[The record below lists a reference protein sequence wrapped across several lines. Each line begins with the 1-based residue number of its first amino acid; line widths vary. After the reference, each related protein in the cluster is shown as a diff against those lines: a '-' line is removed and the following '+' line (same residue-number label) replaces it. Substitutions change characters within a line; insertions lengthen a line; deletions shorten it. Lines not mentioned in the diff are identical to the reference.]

1 MRDRILP
8 AALAEAPPVWMA
20 MVSGPSRWLDMK
32 VISPALP
39 WSERLTRTPRSM
51 AAFMTAWFTPLSLVA
66 ATTSNAPFR
75 SSGRKPRSCTSTP
88 GGSPVWSIC
97 GAIITTS
104 APASASSFARRTP
117 TAPPPTITHRRP
129 RTVSMIGSSAVG
141 SSITPVYNDPMPDLW
156 QQQRDEKLSRAQ
168 PLAARMRPRKLDEF
182 AGQQHFLGQGKLLRR
197 MLEADQLTSVLFYGP
212 PGTGKTTLAEL
223 IAGYTQRHF
232 DRGNAAAVGVK
243 DVRHVLDQARK
254 RLEHEGKRTIFF
266 LDEIHRFNRAQQ
278 DVLLGDVERG
288 IVTLIGATTENPFFA
303 VNNALVSRSQIF
315 QFEPLS
321 EEDIAG
327 LIKRAIADEERGYG
341 QLRVTIDDEAIQHWA
356 TMCDGDARRALAA
369 LEIAVLSEQRTS
381 DTANHQRAIHI
392 NLNTA
397 EQSIQQKAIA
407 YDRDGDAHHDAIS
420 AYIKSVRGSDPDAA
434 IYWLAKMLH
443 AGEDPMFIA
452 RRIAILASEDI
463 GNADPRA
470 ISVASSCYEI
480 VHRIGLPEARITL
493 AQATTYLATAPKS
506 NASYA
511 AINQAMSDVKT
522 GRTVPV
528 PRHLRSGAYAGAKEL
543 GNATVYQYAHNS
555 ETGYVEQTYLGVDK
569 TYYQPVDR
577 GYEKRIREY
586 LAWIESQ
593 REKP

>member
-1 MRDRILP
+1 MI
-8 AALAEAPPVWMA
+8 WM
-20 MVSGPSRWLDMK
+20 S
-32 VISPALP
+32 
-39 WSERLTRTPRSM
+39 
-51 AAFMTAWFTPLSLVA
+51 
-66 ATTSNAPFR
+66 
-75 SSGRKPRSCTSTP
+75 
-88 GGSPVWSIC
+88 
-97 GAIITTS
+97 
-104 APASASSFARRTP
+104 
-117 TAPPPTITHRRP
+117 
-129 RTVSMIGSSAVG
+129 
-141 SSITPVYNDPMPDLW
+141 DLW
-156 QQQRDEKLSRAQ
+156 QEKRDEKVSRAQ
-168 PLAARMRPRKLDEF
+168 PLAARMRPRTLDEF
-182 AGQQHFLGQGKLLRR
+182 AGQTHFLGQGKLLRR

-223 IAGYTQRHF
+223 IAGYTKRHF

-321 EEDIAG
+321 EDDIAE
-327 LIKRAIADEERGYG
+327 LIKRAISDEGRGYG
-341 QLRVTIDDEAIQHWA
+341 RLNVTISDDAIAHWA
-356 TMCDGDARRALAA
+356 TMCDGDARRALSA
-369 LEIAVLSEQRTS
+369 LEIAVLSEQRAGEA
-381 DTANHQRAIHI
+381 DGPIHI
-392 NLNTA
+392 DLNTA

-470 ISVASSCYEI
+470 ISVAASCYEI

-506 NASYA
+506 NASYM
-511 AINQAMSDVKT
+511 AINQAMSDVKA

-543 GNATVYQYAHNS
+543 GNATDYQYAHNS
-555 ETGYVEQTYLGVDK
+555 ASGFVDQTYLGVEK
-569 TYYQPVDR
+569 NYYMPVDR

-593 REKP
+593 RDTNKPYDAD